1 MNNLISFSSFGILP
15 TFFAVLMTIVFA
27 NSSLPKRESFFL
39 VLILFSIPH
48 FLISFICHPNV
59 KIGIREHKKE
69 FLFACALS
77 ITLLFSLFW
86 SIQELKLIPILFFAV
101 YQSWHYSLQ
110 SYGAFKYFDSSFK
123 ALRKLFLLIG
133 IIFLKNIGIGY
144 LELINF
150 QSKWIHHLKTIDFRF
165 DLILLFSAIVY
176 FQSKSNI
183 LKANFKA
190 VIILIIWIVWA
201 LLANNQ
207 TFYLILP
214 ALHSLQYLY
223 FVNLR
228 NKLDFKNLSISITL
242 SLFIGSLLFA
252 LRNRMGSFEIN
263 ILIGLIFILNCTH
276 IFLDAS
282 AWKAL
287 DAKN

>member
-1 MNNLISFSSFGILP
+1 MNKLTSFTSLGVLP
-15 TFFAVLMTIVFA
+15 TLLALLVTIVFA

-59 KIGIREHKKE
+59 RIGIRDHKKE
-69 FLFACALS
+69 LLFASMLS
-77 ITLLFSLFW
+77 ILLLFSLFW
-86 SIQELKLIPILFFAV
+86 QTQDLKLIPILFFAV

-123 ALRKLFLLIG
+123 GLRVFFLLIG
-133 IIFLKNIGIGY
+133 IIFLKNISVGY

-150 QSKWIHHLKTIDFRF
+150 NSKWFYHLQAFDFRYDF
-165 DLILLFSAIVY
+165 ALLFFAIV
-176 FQSKSNI
+176 FFHSKSNL

-190 VIILIIWIVWA
+190 LVILLLWITWA
-201 LLANNQ
+201 SLAYNQ
-207 TFYLILP
+207 TFYLLLP

-223 FVNLR
+223 FVKLKNKLNLKNLTVSIILSLFVGSFLFLLR
-228 NKLDFKNLSISITL
+228 NK
-242 SLFIGSLLFA
+242 
-252 LRNRMGSFEIN
+252 MGSFEIN

>member
-1 MNNLISFSSFGILP
+1 MNKLTSFTSFGILP
-15 TFFAVLMTIVFA
+15 TLFAVLMTFVFA

-59 KIGIREHKKE
+59 RTGIRDHKKE
-69 FLFACALS
+69 LLFASALS
-77 ITLLFSLFW
+77 ILLLFSLFW
-86 SIQELKLIPILFFAV
+86 KTQDLKLIPILFFAV

-110 SYGAFKYFDSSFK
+110 SYGAFKYFDPAFK
-123 ALRKLFLLIG
+123 GLRVFFLLIG
-133 IIFLKNIGIGY
+133 IIFLKNISFGY

-150 QSKWIHHLKTIDFRF
+150 NSNWFYHLQAVDFRF
-165 DLILLFSAIVY
+165 DLALLFFTIIF
-176 FQSKSNI
+176 FQSKSNL

-190 VIILIIWIVWA
+190 LVILLIWIVWA

-223 FVNLR
+223 FVKLK
-228 NKLDFKNLSISITL
+228 NKLDLKNLTISIIL
-242 SLFIGSLLFA
+242 SLFVGSLLFA
-252 LRNRMGSFEIN
+252 LRNKMGSFEIN
-263 ILIGLIFILNCTH
+263 ILIGFIFILNCTH

-287 DAKN
+287 DANK